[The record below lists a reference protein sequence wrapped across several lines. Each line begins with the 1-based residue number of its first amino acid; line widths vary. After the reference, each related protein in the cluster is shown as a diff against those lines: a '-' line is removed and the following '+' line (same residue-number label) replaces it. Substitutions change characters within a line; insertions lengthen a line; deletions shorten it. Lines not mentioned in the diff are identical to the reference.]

1 MSVLCFGIVVDVIW
15 TELTT
20 TTNKGEAMTT
30 LTNKEFDFL
39 SETAKAEIAELIK
52 HRETTIAGLKKRI
65 ESLSYHNIDYRSDNN
80 DLELSDDNSFLIFKI
95 WEKTAG
101 EEWGNCAGR
110 EIQIKVGTKYTRA
123 EIEFFATNSQTSY
136 STEYIDLE
144 EIDKLVYLLEDA
156 FGYENEVDRD
166 KLIISACKKI
176 VKLAVP
182 ELDYCY

>member
-1 MSVLCFGIVVDVIW
+1 M
-15 TELTT
+15 
-20 TTNKGEAMTT
+20 KT

-39 SETAKAEIAELIK
+39 SESAKAEIDGLIK
-52 HRETTIAGLKKRI
+52 HRETAITGLKKRI
-65 ESLSYHNIDYRSDNN
+65 ESLPYHNINYRPDNN

-110 EIQIKVGTKYTRA
+110 EIQIKVGRKYVRA
-123 EIEFFATNSQTSY
+123 EIEFFGTNSQSSY

-144 EIDKLVYLLEDA
+144 EIDKLVYMLEDA
-156 FGYENEVDRD
+156 FEHETEVDRD
-166 KLIISACKKI
+166 KMIISACKKI
-176 VKLAVP
+176 IKLAVP